1 MAAASTIFAWEGT
14 DRSGRKTKGEITSRN
29 ANLAKAELR
38 KQGINAT
45 KISKKG
51 GGLAFLNKIG
61 QKVRPADVA
70 LFTRQLATMMK
81 AGVPLVQ
88 SFEIVADGMDNPSMK
103 DLILKIRD
111 DVSSGNSFAYAV
123 RQHPARF
130 DDLFCNLVD
139 AGEQSGALETMLDR
153 LATYMEKTEA
163 LKGKIKSAMNYPIAV
178 LVVAAVV
185 SGILLIKVVPQFQK
199 IFAGFGAQLP
209 QFTQMVVDASNWMQA
224 YWLYIVAGLIV
235 AGATYREA
243 HRRSKK
249 VRDTQERVMLKMP
262 ILGDI
267 LDKSCVARFARTLS
281 TTFAAG
287 VPLVDALESVS
298 GAAGN
303 VVYAEAIKKIKD
315 DVSTGIQLNYSM
327 KQTNVF
333 PNMVVQMVAI
343 GEESGALDGMLDK
356 AATYYEEMVDN
367 AVEGLTSLMEPIIM
381 SFLGVVVGGLVIAM
395 YLPIFSMGK
404 AVTGGGPH

>member
-1 MAAASTIFAWEGT
+1 MAAASSIFAWEGT
-14 DRSGRKTKGEITSRN
+14 DKAGRKTKGEITSTN

-38 KQGINAT
+38 KQGINPT
-45 KISKKG
+45 KVTKKG
-51 GGLAFLNKIG
+51 SGVPLLGLMRQKI
-61 QKVRPADVA
+61 RAADIA

-88 SFEIVADGMDNPSMK
+88 SFEIVADGIDNPAMK
-103 DLILKIRD
+103 DLIIKIRD
-111 DVSSGNSFAYAV
+111 DVSSGNSFAYAIQ
-123 RQHPARF
+123 QHPQQF

-153 LATYMEKTEA
+153 LATYKEKTEA

-185 SGILLIKVVPQFQK
+185 SGILLVKVVPQFQK

-209 QFTQMVVDASNWMQA
+209 EFTQMVVDLSNWMQA
-224 YWLYIVAGLIV
+224 YWWIIVAGLAV
-235 AGATYREA
+235 ALFLYREA
-243 HRRSKK
+243 HKRSKA
-249 VRDTQERVMLKMP
+249 VRDGQERLMLKLP

-287 VPLVDALESVS
+287 VPLVDALESVA

-303 VVYAEAIKKIKD
+303 VVYSDAIKKIKD
-315 DVSTGIQLNYSM
+315 DVSSGIQLNYSM
-327 KQTNVF
+327 KQTSVF
-333 PNMVVQMVAI
+333 PNMVIQMVAI

-356 AATYYEEMVDN
+356 AASYYEEMVDN
-367 AVEGLTSLMEPIIM
+367 SVDGLTSLMEPLIM

-404 AVTGGGPH
+404 AVSGGG